1 VFHVKGNFYGQL
13 FITRSFPCMFSST
26 VVAVWLLSRF
36 QEGGKT
42 VVSSF
47 RPWKRYA
54 SGLMEIVIQQHQ
66 IANTPARTQQ

>member
-1 VFHVKGNFYGQL
+1 MSKAIFMAVCLLLV
-13 FITRSFPCMFSST
+13 RSLVYASST
-26 VVAVWLLSRF
+26 VVDVWLLSRF

>member
-1 VFHVKGNFYGQL
+1 MAVCLLLV
-13 FITRSFPCMFSST
+13 RSLVYASST
-26 VVAVWLLSRF
+26 EVDVWLLSRF